1 MNTKIV
7 SIVTALL
14 AVLTGCAA
22 PTAAPATPTSL
33 VIASPTFF
41 STETPAVFTQTP
53 ASSTQTPVSQQ
64 PLPTGTTSVSTF
76 VPATIP
82 ATQPPG
88 SGNLCADP
96 QATALIDSLKT
107 AVLNSDGP
115 LLASLVS
122 PSSGLDVAYFHSG
135 TVVNYRPDQA
145 PFLFETTYEV
155 DWGVEP
161 GSGAT
166 KTGSFHDVVVPA
178 LVKMFNQPYT
188 LHCNELKY
196 GGATYPVNFPYD
208 KGYYSIYFPG
218 TEANGNLDWQT
229 WVAGIEY
236 VGGKPYLYA
245 LMQFFWEP

>member
-1 MNTKIV
+1 MNKKTVLIV
-7 SIVTALL
+7 A
-14 AVLTGCAA
+14 AVLTVLTACAS
-22 PTAAPATPTSL
+22 PTTAPATPTSL
-33 VIASPTFF
+33 VAASPTFF
-41 STETPAVFTQTP
+41 TTETPALSTQTP
-53 ASSTQTPVSQQ
+53 ASSTQTPVSQP
-64 PLPTGTTSVSTF
+64 PLPTATPFVSTSVPTT
-76 VPATIP
+76 VP
-82 ATQPPG
+82 ATQPP
-88 SGNLCADP
+88 STGNLCSDP
-96 QATALIDSLKT
+96 QATALIDSFKT
-107 AVLNSDGP
+107 AILNSDGA

-145 PFLFETTYEV
+145 RFLFETTYEV

-196 GGATYPVNFPYD
+196 GGATYPVTFPYD

-229 WVAGIEY
+229 WVAGVEY
-236 VGGKPYLYA
+236 VSGKPYLYA